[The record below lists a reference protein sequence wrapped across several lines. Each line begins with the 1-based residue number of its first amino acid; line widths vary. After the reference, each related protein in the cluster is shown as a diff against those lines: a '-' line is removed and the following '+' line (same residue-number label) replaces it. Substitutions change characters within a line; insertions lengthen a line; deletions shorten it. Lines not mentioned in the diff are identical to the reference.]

1 MTLNSM
7 RRFAET
13 DKTTVSFLQDRQ
25 VRQHNIHGM
34 GAKRLKTPR

>member
-25 VRQHNIHGM
+25 HNIHGM
-34 GAKRLKTPR
+34 GAKRLKTLR